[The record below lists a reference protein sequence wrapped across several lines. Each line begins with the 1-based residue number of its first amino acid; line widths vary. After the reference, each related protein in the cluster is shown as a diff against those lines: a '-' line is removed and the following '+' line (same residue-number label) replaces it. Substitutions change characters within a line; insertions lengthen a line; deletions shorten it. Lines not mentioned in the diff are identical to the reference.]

1 MYVVAITSVFTGLAF
16 LVVALRLYT
25 RIYMVK
31 APGLDD
37 LLMSCALIS
46 DLAFFVCIILE
57 QKYRLGTHSTKLSE
71 YDLQHQLF
79 VRKEALLLANYGESK
94 SLMKINYSGY
104 GFRSLST
111 T

>member
-37 LLMSCALIS
+37 LLMSCAL
-46 DLAFFVCIILE
+46 VCTSICYV
-57 QKYRLGTHSTKLSE
+57 YREGIHKVWE
-71 YDLQHQLF
+71 PN
-79 VRKEALLLANYGESK
+79 ANH
-94 SLMKINYSGY
+94 LP
-104 GFRSLST
+104 
-111 T
+111 